1 MVCFCGCVSNW
12 VYSSKTHQYPKRNE
26 PFQKQIKILWVWVQ
40 FSQVLLGPSQFEK
53 YSCQHCE
60 KPRFVGHSPGV
71 LKNNGWSQQLYQW
84 NLHQAETSSCWPRPW
99 DAQILGF
106 PNSCWWFRN
115 PARKPPS
122 TCIKPVV
129 NSGINYRCRIFFHQ
143 RYVSYTILDV
153 TYHTDVWWF
162 IQHERLN
169 FYESVSN
176 SALEFIYLNPPV
188 GCLNRPARAEIW
200 WSTGCLGA
208 FFWVDPTHY
217 SWSVPPTALLVP
229 VVSGCFQIANMTDW
243 KMMKRCKAN
252 VNEHE
257 VVKRWNIKIYI

>member
-1 MVCFCGCVSNW
+1 M
-12 VYSSKTHQYPKRNE
+12 
-26 PFQKQIKILWVWVQ
+26 
-40 FSQVLLGPSQFEK
+40 
-53 YSCQHCE
+53 
-60 KPRFVGHSPGV
+60 
-71 LKNNGWSQQLYQW
+71 
-84 NLHQAETSSCWPRPW
+84 
-99 DAQILGF
+99 
-106 PNSCWWFRN
+106 
-115 PARKPPS
+115 
-122 TCIKPVV
+122 
-129 NSGINYRCRIFFHQ
+129 
-143 RYVSYTILDV
+143 
-153 TYHTDVWWF
+153 
-162 IQHERLN
+162 
-169 FYESVSN
+169 SN

-257 VVKRWNIKIYI
+257 VVKRWNIKIYIYNILYHPERIDGATAPPLPSEKKKKHGRSQTFRHWSWGVAIYFEHKPEGWTSTSTEPVFVGPFVLGRFKQSLPARRALGTGCFVLEVSQEESTCLPPQNFGNGQSLPKHVMITSSLEEKFHNKTRSQPCENVSNPCPRCA

>member
-1 MVCFCGCVSNW
+1 M
-12 VYSSKTHQYPKRNE
+12 
-26 PFQKQIKILWVWVQ
+26 
-40 FSQVLLGPSQFEK
+40 
-53 YSCQHCE
+53 
-60 KPRFVGHSPGV
+60 
-71 LKNNGWSQQLYQW
+71 
-84 NLHQAETSSCWPRPW
+84 
-99 DAQILGF
+99 
-106 PNSCWWFRN
+106 
-115 PARKPPS
+115 
-122 TCIKPVV
+122 
-129 NSGINYRCRIFFHQ
+129 
-143 RYVSYTILDV
+143 
-153 TYHTDVWWF
+153 
-162 IQHERLN
+162 
-169 FYESVSN
+169 SN

-257 VVKRWNIKIYI
+257 VVKRWNIKIHIYNILYHPERIDGATAPPLPSEKKKNTAALKLFATEVGEWPSTLNTNLKVEPQLQLNQFLLALLCWGVSNKACQQDVPLELGVLC